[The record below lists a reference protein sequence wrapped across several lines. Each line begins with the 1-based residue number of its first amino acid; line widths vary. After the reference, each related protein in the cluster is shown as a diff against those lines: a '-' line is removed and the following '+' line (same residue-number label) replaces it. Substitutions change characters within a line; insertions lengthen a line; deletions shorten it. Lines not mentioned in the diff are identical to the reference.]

1 MPSIKDQ
8 FGPAIGETARLW
20 RTKLNERLRPLGLSQ
35 ARWMVLLHLSR
46 RGDGIVQKELAEWI
60 GIEGPTLVR
69 LLDRMME
76 DGWIER
82 RESEFDRRAKT
93 VHLTK
98 RAQKVISQINKVA
111 AQLRI
116 ELLAKVDNADL
127 EICMRVLQQIK
138 HTAETL

>member
-1 MPSIKDQ
+1 
-8 FGPAIGETARLW
+8 
-20 RTKLNERLRPLGLSQ
+20 
-35 ARWMVLLHLSR
+35 
-46 RGDGIVQKELAEWI
+46 
-60 GIEGPTLVR
+60 
-69 LLDRMME
+69 ME

-111 AQLRI
+111 TQLRV